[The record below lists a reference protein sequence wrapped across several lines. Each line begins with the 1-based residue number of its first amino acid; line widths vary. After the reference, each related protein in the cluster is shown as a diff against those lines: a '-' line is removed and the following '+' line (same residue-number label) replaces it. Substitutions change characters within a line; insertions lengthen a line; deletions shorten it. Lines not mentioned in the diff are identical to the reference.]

1 MTSIE
6 EAYFQRPCNKD
17 EQNNNKGGDQLIW
30 LDVGHFPLCGGFVVF
45 FGPFEWLLL

>member
-30 LDVGHFPLCGGFVVF
+30 LDVGHFPLYGGFVVF
-45 FGPFEWLLL
+45 KS